1 MNEID
6 MNDTTKIAKDKT
18 ISVDYS
24 DTSVYYQQYRRTLLN
39 GGYIDIPFSNPSNLV
54 NPSLIYFSLDPTI
67 KYKSDTLYIFK
78 KSHLIKNIDY
88 QGELVIKNVPMN
100 ADNGP
105 VIYVCFPLKTN
116 SKIKDTSIDKIIKRS
131 EILQPKEIKTN
142 ININS
147 MIDRSQKYIFYK
159 EKNTIV
165 VVFTNPIQV
174 SSKFTDFYT
183 CDLFSPYVDNYNILQ
198 NNPEK
203 EGFVEG
209 AGETTTTSSNMT
221 CVPIEENGNDVLVS
235 YLNTSNTEQNKTID
249 LLFSMII
256 FVILF
261 CVAFFGSPFAYKSIF
276 MNVNTTDINQMLGK
290 TVAFSIFY
298 IIFCIVL
305 IVGGFI
311 AKDKNEAIA
320 GIFLL
325 IFYGISGL
333 TVLNRW
339 NTDTTY
345 KVNLDGTNLGGTIDN
360 NEIFNSIDLNYF
372 KYYRTKSGTGSFSKY
387 RVIASTFVI
396 STMLSFTIAINIKNN
411 GKNKI
416 YIKNKK
422 KRDNATSMMTLLGM
436 VYSFFIIPFLY
447 NVFWG

>member
-6 MNDTTKIAKDKT
+6 MNDTTKIAKDKS

-100 ADNGP
+100 ADNGR

-116 SKIKDTSIDKIIKRS
+116 SKIKDTSIDKIIKMS

-209 AGETTTTSSNMT
+209 SETAETAETTTTSSDMT

-235 YLNTSNTEQNKTID
+235 YLNTPNTEQNKTID

-276 MNVNTTDINQMLGK
+276 MNVNTSDINQMLGK
-290 TVAFSIFY
+290 TVGFSFFY
-298 IIFCIVL
+298 IIFCIAL

-311 AKDKNEAIA
+311 AKDINEAIA

-339 NTDTTY
+339 NTDTRY
-345 KVNLDGTNLGGTIDN
+345 KDNRLGGTIVN
-360 NEIFNSIDLNYF
+360 TEILKFKYLNYLQ
-372 KYYRTKSGTGSFSKY
+372 YYRKSGKFSNE
-387 RVIASTFVI
+387 RG
-396 STMLSFTIAINIKNN
+396 LSFVAFVCIA
-411 GKNKI
+411 
-416 YIKNKK
+416 
-422 KRDNATSMMTLLGM
+422 
-436 VYSFFIIPFLY
+436 IIPFLIAI
-447 NVFWG
+447 NVDNKGKNKMYITNSEKRLNTSLRLGLFGIGYSWIFAFPFLCNLFLD

>member
-6 MNDTTKIAKDKT
+6 MNDTTKIAKDKS

-116 SKIKDTSIDKIIKRS
+116 SKIKDTSIDKIIKMS

-209 AGETTTTSSNMT
+209 AGETTTTSSDMT

-276 MNVNTTDINQMLGK
+276 MNTTDINQMLGK
-290 TVAFSIFY
+290 TFGFSFFY
-298 IIFCIVL
+298 IIFCIAL

-345 KVNLDGTNLGGTIDN
+345 KAGLSGTIN
-360 NEIFNSIDLNYF
+360 NAAIFTFEYLNEYLNYL
-372 KYYRTKSGTGSFSKY
+372 KYYRKSGNISYERVWSF
-387 RVIASTFVI
+387 VAFVFIAIIPF
-396 STMLSFTIAINIKNN
+396 LIAINVYNK
-411 GKNKI
+411 GKNKM
-416 YIKNKK
+416 YIKNPE
-422 KRDNATSMMTLLGM
+422 KRLNTSLMLGFFGIG
-436 VYSFFIIPFLY
+436 YSWIFAFPFLY
-447 NVFWG
+447 NVFLD